1 MTSKV
6 SLISGYLISKMA
18 KWLHCKLK
26 NRFECNKGFILGE
39 KINFEFEV
47 DKTALVWY
55 NSCGAWLNGEY
66 HIITE
71 YNSESGAMIRKV

>member
-1 MTSKV
+1 MK
-6 SLISGYLISKMA
+6 
-18 KWLHCKLK
+18 KL
-26 NRFECNKGFILGE
+26 NIENTFILGK